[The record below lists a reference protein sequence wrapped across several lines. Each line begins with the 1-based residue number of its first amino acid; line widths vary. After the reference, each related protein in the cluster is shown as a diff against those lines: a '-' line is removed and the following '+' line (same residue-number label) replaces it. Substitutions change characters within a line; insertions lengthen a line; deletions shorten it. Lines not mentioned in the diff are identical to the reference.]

1 MIFPLDQNIAI
12 TGRAESGKSGIARL
26 IVEANLAAGHRVCV
40 IAPRDDWWGL
50 RLSRGGRKPSGLNP
64 ILFGGSRADISMA
77 PDSGAIMAELVA
89 EKSIS
94 TVLATSHLSTTA
106 RCRWFS
112 DFLNAL
118 VRMNR
123 DPLRLVIDDFEMFMV
138 GIGGK
143 YDATTDALRNL
154 MKTGGNGISTVLI
167 TRFPERLAEIV
178 RADPKT
184 FILTRCADPSAISRS
199 CRLVGYTVDAE
210 GDETLP
216 DILPNLLCG
225 QAVICEPATAH
236 VIRDFGQPQTLTY
249 VVRSSND
256 AILPRAINTTKVKQW
271 ITAIASERA
280 PVKNAPVDHQQLR
293 GVVEIAAAR
302 ISAQRSGADIGFEK
316 CRTAVVD
323 YLEQRGIQVE
333 GLAEAIDR
341 AKEALPNA
349 LIEQDE
355 PGLRPETLEYR
366 AKRMERLSWVLS
378 DGEKRV
384 LTAVMQAPACTAN
397 TAALIAGMQQSS
409 GEFIAAV
416 GLLRR
421 RKLLMP
427 GFPLVPTVAG
437 VETLAHL
444 GDFEL
449 RPLGKELVDWWS
461 EKLAPLDRSVFR
473 ILLQHRVNGSMSA
486 FEIQQTCRAA
496 GVTGDIRAVLARLH
510 EIGIVRGGLKS
521 RMTVAQA
528 FGSEAPP
535 TDVTAS
541 E

>member
-1 MIFPLDQNIAI
+1 MIFSLDQNIAI

-26 IVEANLAAGHRVCV
+26 IVEADLTAGHRVCV

-50 RLSRGGRKPSGLNP
+50 RLTRGGRKPSGLNP
-64 ILFGGSRADISMA
+64 ILFGGGRADISLA

-94 TVLATSHLSTTA
+94 TVIATSHLSTTA

-123 DPLRLVIDDFEMFMV
+123 EPLRLVIDDFEMFMV

-143 YDATTDALRNL
+143 YDATTDALKNL

-184 FILTRCADPSAISRS
+184 FILTRCADRPAISLS
-199 CRLVGYTVDAE
+199 CQLAGYTRGPD
-210 GDETLP
+210 DDITIQDLLP
-216 DILPNLLCG
+216 SLLAG
-225 QAVICEPATAH
+225 QAIVCAPGAVPALREFDIHA
-236 VIRDFGQPQTLTY
+236 TY
-249 VVRSSND
+249 PRCMGAV
-256 AILPRAINTTKVKQW
+256 PRAINTTKVKQW
-271 ITAIASERA
+271 ITAIVSER
-280 PVKNAPVDHQQLR
+280 VTRSVAPVDHQKLR

-302 ISAQRSGADIGFEK
+302 ISAQRSGAEIGFEK
-316 CRTAVVD
+316 CRAAVVD
-323 YLEQRGIQVE
+323 YLEQRGIQVD

-355 PGLRPETLEYR
+355 PTLKPETLEYR

-449 RPLGKELVDWWS
+449 RPLGKELIDWWS

-486 FEIQQTCRAA
+486 FEIQQTCKAA
-496 GVTGDIRAVLARLH
+496 GITGDIRAILARLH

-528 FGSEAPP
+528 FGSEAHPP
-535 TDVTAS
+535 DATAS